1 MQLKQGFVLRQIG
14 DTYMVVAIGVQTLDF
29 QGMIRLNETGAFL
42 WKHLSEASCTEEE
55 LVQALLAEYDVDAET
70 AAQDVSGFVNA
81 LQEAS
86 LLQ

>member
-1 MQLKQGFVLRQIG
+1 MQIKQGFVLRQIG

-42 WKHLSEASCTEEE
+42 WQRLSETSCTEDV
-55 LVQALLAEYDVDAET
+55 LVQAMIAEYDVDAAT
-70 AAQDVSGFVNA
+70 AASDVSDFVNA
-81 LQEAS
+81 LKDAD

>member
-42 WKHLSEASCTEEE
+42 WKRLAETSCAEEE

-81 LQEAS
+81 LREAS